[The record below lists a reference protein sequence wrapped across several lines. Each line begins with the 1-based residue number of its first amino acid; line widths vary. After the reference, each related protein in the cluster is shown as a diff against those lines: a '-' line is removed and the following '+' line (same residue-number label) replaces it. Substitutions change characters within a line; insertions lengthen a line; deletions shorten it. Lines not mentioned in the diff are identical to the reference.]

1 MNSKFGIKNRIVIP
15 AKAGIFSLVFAFFLA
30 SCTFI
35 DDYNID
41 LMQDATASV
50 KSSSSD
56 EGPSTSS
63 GTLSS
68 GSREDKESSSS
79 NNKEASSSSQTP
91 AFGCGKDFVDSR
103 DNAKYATVK
112 IGTQCWFAENLNYNA
127 KNSSC
132 YGDDDTNCEKY
143 GRLFRWT
150 EAQSACPDGS
160 RLPTTDDWDML
171 LNYLGNAMVAG
182 KYMKDESNWSAA
194 EDAYGFS
201 ALPAGYYSED
211 DEDYVQIEQ
220 MAIFWS
226 TAASGT
232 DAEGYVLSNSANNIE
247 NWEYSKT
254 NKMSVR
260 CLVE

>member
-30 SCTFI
+30 SCIFI

-50 KSSSSD
+50 QSSSSD
-56 EGPSTSS
+56 GAFSTNS

-68 GSREDKESSSS
+68 SSHSDEV
-79 NNKEASSSSQTP
+79 KSSSSQVL
-91 AFGCGKDFVDSR
+91 AFDCGKDFADSR

-132 YGDDDTNCEKY
+132 YGDDDSNCEKY
-143 GRLFRWT
+143 GRLYRWT

-160 RLPTTDDWDML
+160 RLSTTDDWDML

-182 KYMKDESNWSAA
+182 KYLKDESSWSAA
-194 EDAYGFS
+194 EDAYGFL

-211 DEDYVQIEQ
+211 DEGYVQIEQ
-220 MAIFWS
+220 MTIFWS
-226 TAASGT
+226 AAASGT
-232 DAEGYVLSNSANNIE
+232 DAEGYVLRNSANNIE

>member
-1 MNSKFGIKNRIVIP
+1 MKKECDKMNGRHPGARSAIGSFVAI
-15 AKAGIFSLVFAFFLA
+15 SLLFLA

-41 LMQDATASV
+41 LMQDATASIE
-50 KSSSSD
+50 SSSSVSSD
-56 EGPSTSS
+56 GGPSTSS

-68 GSREDKESSSS
+68 DEINSSGSK
-79 NNKEASSSSQTP
+79 AS
-91 AFGCGKDFVDSR
+91 AFDCGKDFIDSR

-132 YGDDDTNCEKY
+132 YGDDDSNCEKY
-143 GRLFRWT
+143 GRLYRWT
-150 EAQSACPDGS
+150 EAQSACPDGT
-160 RLPTTDDWDML
+160 RLPTAGDWDGL
-171 LNYLGNAMVAG
+171 LNYLGNPMVAG
-182 KYMKDESNWSAA
+182 KYLKDESSWSAA

-211 DEDYVQIEQ
+211 DEEYVQIEQ

-226 TAASGT
+226 AAASGT
-232 DAEGYVLSNSANNIE
+232 DADGYVLRNSANNIE
-247 NWEYSKT
+247 NCEYAKT

-260 CLVE
+260 CLVD

>member
-1 MNSKFGIKNRIVIP
+1 MKKECDKMNGRHPGARSAIGSFVAI
-15 AKAGIFSLVFAFFLA
+15 SLLFLA
-30 SCTFI
+30 GCTFI

-41 LMQDATASV
+41 LMQEATANV
-50 KSSSSD
+50 QSSSS
-56 EGPSTSS
+56 GGNPAS
-63 GTLSS
+63 GDDT
-68 GSREDKESSSS
+68 KTSSSS
-79 NNKEASSSSQTP
+79 GENYNSSTSQAP

-132 YGDDDTNCEKY
+132 YGDDDSNCEKY
-143 GRLFRWT
+143 GHLYRWT
-150 EAQSACPDGS
+150 EAQSACPDGT
-160 RLPTTDDWDML
+160 RLPTAGDWDGL
-171 LNYLGNAMVAG
+171 LNYLGNPMVAG
-182 KYMKDESNWSAA
+182 KYLKDESSWSAA

-211 DEDYVQIEQ
+211 DEEYVQIEQ

-226 TAASGT
+226 AAASGT
-232 DAEGYVLSNSANNIE
+232 DADGYVLRNSANNIE
-247 NWEYSKT
+247 NWEYAKT

-260 CLVE
+260 CLVD